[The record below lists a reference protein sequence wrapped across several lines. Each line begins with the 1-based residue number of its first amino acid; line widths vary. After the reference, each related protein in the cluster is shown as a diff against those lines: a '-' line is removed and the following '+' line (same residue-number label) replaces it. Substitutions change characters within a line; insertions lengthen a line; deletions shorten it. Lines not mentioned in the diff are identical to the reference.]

1 MTDICLVT
9 ALSDPPG
16 DLLEK
21 AERLLPALHDRFTNI
36 AANTTTNTHPAWF
49 ELLTE
54 HGITTSTA
62 EADYERVGAHRRA
75 ALANGLANSQAS
87 NFLYADPDHVLRWVE
102 RYPENLD
109 TTLEQVARY
118 DCLVIGRSAEGFNA
132 APKRLRDT
140 ERIVNHTFTLLT
152 GLEWDLMMA
161 ARGFSRAA
169 AELIV
174 GQCREDTIGN
184 DVGWP
189 LLCRHHQLRLGYVE
203 ADGLRYETNRVYA
216 TDGVDAED
224 GDAAAWM
231 LRVRSAN
238 QHIDAMRPYLQQ

>member
-1 MTDICLVT
+1 MTHICLVT
-9 ALSDPPG
+9 ALCDPPG

-21 AERLLPALHDRFTNI
+21 AERLLPALHARFTDI

-49 ELLTE
+49 ELLAE
-54 HGITTSTA
+54 HGIITSTA
-62 EADYERVGAHRRA
+62 DADYDRIGAHRRA
-75 ALANGLANSQAS
+75 ALTNGLANSQAPC
-87 NFLYADPDHVLRWVE
+87 FLYADPDHVLRWVE

-109 TTLEQVARY
+109 ATLKQIANW

-140 ERIVNHTFTLLT
+140 ERIVNHTFALLT

-161 ARGFSRAA
+161 ARGLSRSA
-169 AELIV
+169 AELIANE
-174 GQCREDTIGN
+174 CREDTIGN

-189 LLCRHHQLRLGYVE
+189 LLCRHRQLSLGYVE

-216 TDGVDAED
+216 TSGVDAED
-224 GDAAAWM
+224 GDASAWM

-238 QHIDAMRPYLQQ
+238 QHIDAMRPYLQD